1 MFTDIM
7 VSKWVILISIFVC
20 VGVTFIYVYLMHYC
34 SFWLSWISVGLIQLM
49 LVGIGYFAWDY
60 RRD

>member
-1 MFTDIM
+1 MIC
-7 VSKWVILISIFVC
+7 KWVILASIAVC
-20 VGVTFIYVYLMHYC
+20 CAVTFIYVYLMHHC

-49 LVGIGYFAWDY
+49 LVGIGFFAFSY